1 MEVGGHFIA
10 ENVSTKDSLF
20 TRKEAILK
28 GKQKHNQLT
37 MRRLPLN
44 IKDEHEKRHVHIGL
58 GHIYAICLQYD
69 RNRD

>member
-28 GKQKHNQLT
+28 GKQIRNQLT

-44 IKDEHEKRHVHIGL
+44 IKNEHEKL
-58 GHIYAICLQYD
+58 DTDIYNEFTLWSQL
-69 RNRD
+69 

>member
-28 GKQKHNQLT
+28 GKQIRNQLT

-44 IKDEHEKRHVHIGL
+44 IKNEHDKRYT
-58 GHIYAICLQYD
+58 GHGHLQLIYTVITIVI
-69 RNRD
+69 N